1 MSSSSLAKAS
11 FRLPWGREEVMVAVE
26 AIVAELW
33 VVSVSLVLFADVGLC
48 LDLSKQSLSL
58 LSLLVSVV

>member
-26 AIVAELW
+26 AIVVDLW
-33 VVSVSLVLFADVGLC
+33 VMLLLFYAAIGSYLI
-48 LDLSKQSLSL
+48 
-58 LSLLVSVV
+58 